1 MYGPSTD
8 SLTRGIAWKTC
19 TRERWD
25 LDRHYD
31 IVANGYH
38 RMSCW
43 LGLYGLVIDL
53 DLHDTLEYE

>member
-8 SLTRGIAWKTC
+8 SLTCGIAWKTC

-38 RMSCW
+38 AWPVRRRT
-43 LGLYGLVIDL
+43 YVVLVRFIWVG
-53 DLHDTLEYE
+53 Y